1 MTIKHEEQKAEDE
14 IRGET
19 IGMIQGM
26 LEIKKKEISF
36 SLINVVSWQKKKKGK
51 GKGNKFSFRNWGIWN
66 KANDRENKNKRRT
79 IKKSLATHI
88 DCAPYVS
95 HPHISRT

>member
-36 SLINVVSWQKKKKGK
+36 SLINVVSWQKKRKEKG
-51 GKGNKFSFRNWGIWN
+51 
-66 KANDRENKNKRRT
+66 REINSRSEIGAFGTRPMIER
-79 IKKSLATHI
+79 IKT
-88 DCAPYVS
+88 
-95 HPHISRT
+95 REEQ